1 MTVEDSVAAAK
12 PVSGQELR
20 ERFLAEMPA
29 LTLGLIRARGNSLRV
44 GPIEL
49 LRFGRPSVTGA
60 AVEWAIEGG
69 LLVGSPGGRWRI
81 ASSGDQLVA
90 SVEGYRPM
98 LPRQIYALTQVHAHH
113 LLTRLLLL
121 RVRGRVPEVGVQVE
135 SKERM
140 QAAAVDVA
148 FCFTLA
154 RLFGRKPRLLL
165 GITAG
170 YHIVCWSTSGQTLGG
185 MVLKQRVVAVDG
197 SPVSPLQAAVRLAAL
212 PLSWILRRP
221 VHDEFAGTEVIRTI
235 RSKRAEFQPTFLF
248 P

>member
-1 MTVEDSVAAAK
+1 VAAAK

-49 LRFGRPSVTGA
+49 LRFGRPSITGA
-60 AVEWAIEGG
+60 AVEWPIEGG

-121 RVRGRVPEVGVQVE
+121 RVRGRVPEVGIPVE
-135 SKERM
+135 SKERI

-154 RLFGRKPRLLL
+154 RLFGRKPRLLEHL
-165 GITAG
+165 GTDAWWNGHETAG
-170 YHIVCWSTSGQTLGG
+170 RRGRRVTCQPIASG
-185 MVLKQRVVAVDG
+185 RAAG
-197 SPVSPLQAAVRLAAL
+197 SAAAVMDLAAAGA
-212 PLSWILRRP
+212 RRIRRDRGYS
-221 VHDEFAGTEVIRTI
+221 HHLIKTRGISEFNGTI
-235 RSKRAEFQPTFLF
+235 
-248 P
+248 